1 MTDENKKLIEA
12 ALFVSGKILTLADLA
27 RLCHS
32 GNMGQIRKTME
43 ELQKEYELKDSSI
56 EIHESNGGY
65 GMRVKRVYE
74 DKVIHLVPDTDM
86 APAVLKTLALIAYTQ
101 PIKQSEVI
109 KLRGNGAYKYIEKLK
124 DIELIETHKS
134 SRTKIITV
142 TNKFKEYFHIQE
154 VKDVFKDIKAPE
166 GAEDLT
172 AQKHLEA
179 GEEKKEETIEENTN
193 FEMSK

>member
-1 MTDENKKLIEA
+1 MTEEDKKLLEA
-12 ALFVSGKILTLADLA
+12 ALFVSGKILTLEDMA
-27 RLCHS
+27 RLCTS
-32 GNMGQIRKTME
+32 GNIGAIRKIME
-43 ELQKEYELKDSSI
+43 ELQKEYETKESGI
-56 EIHESNGGY
+56 EIYESNGAY
-65 GMRVKRVYE
+65 GMRVKREYE
-74 DKVIHLVPDTDM
+74 DKVLHLIPDTDM
-86 APAVLKTLALIAYTQ
+86 PPAVLKTLALIAYTQ

-109 KLRGNGAYKYIEKLK
+109 KLRGNGAYRYIQKLK

-154 VKDVFKDIKAPE
+154 VKDVFKDVKAPQ
-166 GAEDLT
+166 GAEELT

-179 GEEKKEETIEENTN
+179 EETKTEETN

>member
-1 MTDENKKLIEA
+1 MTDENKNLIEA
-12 ALFVSGKILTLADLA
+12 ALFVSGKILTLQDLA
-27 RLCHS
+27 RLCLS
-32 GNMGQIRKTME
+32 GSLGQIRKTLE

-56 EIHESNGGY
+56 EIYESNGGY

-154 VKDVFKDIKAPE
+154 VKEMFKDIKPPE

-172 AQKHLEA
+172 AQKHLET
-179 GEEKKEETIEENTN
+179 EESKEENTN

>member
-1 MTDENKKLIEA
+1 MTDENKKIIEA
-12 ALFVSGKILTLADLA
+12 ALFVSGKILTLEDLA

-32 GNMGQIRKTME
+32 GNRGQIRKTLE
-43 ELQKEYELKDSSI
+43 ELQKEYGEKDTSI
-56 EIHESNGGY
+56 EIYESNGGY

-154 VKDVFKDIKAPE
+154 VKEVFKDIKAPE

-172 AQKHLEA
+172 AQKHLDA
-179 GEEKKEETIEENTN
+179 QEETKEENTN

>member
-1 MTDENKKLIEA
+1 MTDENKNLIEA
-12 ALFVSGKILTLADLA
+12 ALFVSGKILTLQDLA
-27 RLCHS
+27 RLCLS
-32 GNMGQIRKTME
+32 GSLGQIRKTLE
-43 ELQKEYELKDSSI
+43 DLQKEYELKDSSI
-56 EIHESNGGY
+56 EIYESNGGY

-154 VKDVFKDIKAPE
+154 VKEMFKDIKPPE

-172 AQKHLEA
+172 AQKHLET
-179 GEEKKEETIEENTN
+179 EESKEENTN